1 MNPVA
6 IAILSTIPYTIILI
20 GLGLTIFTDRY
31 ISRAHKRIMMIIL
44 ALAVSLIMQNL
55 TDYLFRGPDYI
66 TLRTISAIYGYSV
79 RPAIIV
85 MFYHFIGGRK
95 KNIPAWCLVGI
106 NAAVHM
112 TALFSNIVFVYA
124 SENGSFVRGPLGY
137 TCHITGAVLL
147 LALFL
152 LVIYEYRNRKK
163 EMIFPIIC
171 IMFISLG
178 VLLDSFLSIYSFSA
192 LSALTVSVVISCIFV
207 YVWFHEQF
215 VQRYEA
221 NLRAEQQIKIMV
233 SQIQPHFLFNTI
245 ATFRALCK
253 TNPEKAADVAGK
265 FGRYLRQ
272 NLDYLDCASLIP
284 FEKELDHTKIYA
296 DIEMVR
302 FENVQVEYDIKDTD
316 FNLPPLTVQP
326 MVENAIRHGVRIRKE
341 GIVSVSTYFS
351 DNCHKIIIG
360 DNGIGFNEEEIDNS
374 EGTHIG
380 IKNVRERIEKI
391 CGGTLDIESIKDR
404 GTKITIS
411 IPEAGSKQ

>member
-6 IAILSTIPYTIILI
+6 IAILSIIPYTIMLI

-31 ISRAHKRIMMIIL
+31 ISRAHKRIMMIIV

-85 MFYHFIGGRK
+85 MFYYFIGGRK
-95 KNIPAWCLVGI
+95 KIIPAWCLVGI

-152 LVIYEYRNRKK
+152 LVIYEYRNRKR

-178 VLLDSFLSIYSFSA
+178 VLIDSFLSIDSFSA

-265 FGRYLRQ
+265 FGQYLQQ
-272 NLDYLDCASLIP
+272 NLDYLDCAILIP

-391 CGGTLDIESIKDR
+391 CGGTLDIESVKDR